1 VLGRPAGERLRPAGD
16 PVTGPGDR
24 PDYST
29 SGARRLRSAQLGAA
43 DRPRWRQPGRGA
55 RHRAAGVVLSNQS
68 DQNLCGWLPFAKT
81 LATRGFRAL
90 VYDYDTAADP
100 AGNVVKAAAKLRQL
114 GGAHGPARRGLP
126 GRQGLIDG
134 CAGDRPTGRRGG
146 EPVGRAHRPGP
157 GRAAV
162 RRQAD
167 RPGPVHHP
175 KGDRYG
181 AAEATPQLYAAA
193 TKASSRRLEVVAGD
207 AHGTDP
213 LTGPGGA
220 KVRSI
225 VIGFLSKQAH
235 SP

>member
-1 VLGRPAGERLRPAGD
+1 MTPPRTRLGTWSRPPPSCASWGVRTVLLAGASQGAKASLMAAPAISP
-16 PVTGPGDR
+16 PV
-24 PDYST
+24 
-29 SGARRLRSAQLGAA
+29 
-43 DRPRWRQPGRGA
+43 
-55 RHRAAGVVLSNQS
+55 AGVVSLSAERTAQGQ
-68 DQNLCGWLPFAKT
+68 DVLPFA
-81 LATRGFRAL
+81 
-90 VYDYDTAADP
+90 
-100 AGNVVKAAAKLRQL
+100 AKLI
-114 GGAHGPARRGLP
+114 A
-126 GRQGLIDG
+126 
-134 CAGDRPTGRRGG
+134 
-146 EPVGRAHRPGP
+146 PVLFITA
-157 GRAAV
+157 
-162 RRQAD
+162 
-167 RPGPVHHP
+167 